1 MAWTKEQD
9 RAIHLE
15 GTNIIVSAGAGSGKT
30 AVLTERAKR
39 KVLGG
44 VHVNEL
50 LVLTFTNAAAAEMKD
65 RIREAIKDTPGLEEE
80 LDYIDGA
87 YITTFDAFSLAMV
100 KKYHDRLN
108 VSNSITIT
116 DDVLIDLNKKRI
128 LDEIFDEK
136 YITQEKRFLK
146 LIDDFCLKD
155 DKELKE
161 SILNLYR
168 KIELKYNKTEFLKNY
183 LNEFNQEKYNSFGR
197 EYEEFL
203 RSKQSMIKDMISSLN
218 EYFDGDFVGC
228 VEDSLEKFLK
238 ARSYDE
244 FYQAMDYG
252 SVRVPRGSSEEGKTL
267 KSTIYDE
274 LKDIKNHYMIY
285 SSYQELM
292 DELCSTLD
300 DISEIIDILILLDQ
314 RLDQFKFKHDYYNF
328 TDIARMAIQVVENN
342 PEVRD
347 ELKNQFREI
356 MIDEYQ
362 DTSDTQEKFISLISN
377 HNVYMVGD
385 IKQSIYRFRN
395 ANPYLF
401 KEKYNTYR
409 DTDLGEKIDL
419 LHNFRSRDE
428 VLKDINV
435 LFDYVMDDDIGGA
448 EYQESHRMVFG
459 NESYN
464 LEGKTNQ
471 NYHMDIITYNKD
483 ELGNITKSEEEAF
496 IIGND
501 IINKVNS
508 HFQVFDKKKKIL
520 RDCTYQDFVI
530 LLDKSR
536 DFDLYKK
543 VFEYLQIPLTILKDE
558 SLRKDIDVSVFKNLL
573 QFICLVKDQK
583 FDKEFEYSFVSLSRS
598 FLYRIDDKDIYEI
611 IQKKNYQDTKLY
623 QDALEL
629 SLKVDCYNPSQ
640 FFREALEKV
649 EYDSKILTIHNIHS
663 YRVRCE
669 FFYRL
674 LCDYEKNGGTIRDFI
689 QYLDQ
694 IFEEDYD
701 LKFKVLG
708 DTLNSCMIMTIH
720 ASKGLEYPV
729 CYFAG
734 LTSKFNLS
742 ELRERILFDNEYGIV
757 LPKIDHYYKDTILKV
772 LLKNRVRKEEVGEK
786 IRLFYVAVTRAKE
799 KMIFVMPEA
808 EEEKEVFDII
818 PSYEREGYSSFYSI
832 MKSIYSLLL
841 PYIKKTDI
849 KATKDYL
856 LSTSKSEIQKS
867 KDSLLVEEINI
878 ESNEIVE
885 KHFSKSNL
893 SLITIEEKEVM
904 DFGTKVHEVLE
915 EINFFDEKSI
925 LNIKNPMIL
934 KKVKSFIES
943 DMIQK
948 HKDCNMYKEFEFL
961 YEEDSIM
968 NHGIIDLL
976 IEDKD
981 QFIIIDYKLKNIDD
995 DAYDLQLNGYR
1006 NYIIKRS
1013 GKKCSCFLYSIMDE
1027 EYREVL

>member
-161 SILNLYR
+161 AILNLYR

-228 VEDSLEKFLK
+228 VEDCLEKFLK

-252 SVRVPRGSSEEGKTL
+252 SVRVPRGSSEEGKAL

-292 DELCSTLD
+292 DELESTLD

-543 VFEYLQIPLTILKDE
+543 VFEYLQIPLTVLKDE

-611 IQKKNYQDTKLY
+611 ILKKNYQDTKLY

-893 SLITIEEKEVM
+893 SLITKEEKEVM